1 VLADT
6 IVAESSA
13 AGAAERAV
21 VRVSGPRA
29 REVVAAVF
37 APPVP
42 AHRGRWSG
50 TVLVRGQALP
60 AYVLG
65 MPAPHSFTGEDVV
78 ELHVPGGSLFVQ
90 CLLDELLVVGAPFG
104 LRLALPGEFTA
115 RACQNG
121 RLDAAAAEGIL
132 LLLHAADA
140 RELGAGVQWL
150 RGGLSRDVAALRN
163 EVYEVLAW
171 LEAGFDFG
179 GDETGPLPLAGL
191 GERLTALRAA
201 AAAVLA
207 EVPAAA
213 PGGELLLLGASNA
226 GKSSLCNAL
235 SGQSASLVAAS
246 AGTTRDLLRHA
257 VGAAALWDAPGD
269 LDSPA
274 AADAL
279 ALALRDRLAG
289 RAAGSLWVVDASAPQ
304 LPVGSAGLPCL
315 GVVWTKV
322 DLATP
327 PTDAPLPPDVPVFA
341 TSATTGTG
349 LGPLRAWLQRSAA
362 GEVAAG
368 APVRR
373 PLQAA
378 LAALERALPL
388 LAAAPELAAAE
399 LHEAARHL
407 AGVDGQHGIE
417 PLLDRIYGRFC
428 LGK

>member
-1 VLADT
+1 MLADT

-21 VRVSGPRA
+21 LRLSGPQVREIAA
-29 REVVAAVF
+29 RVF
-37 APPVP
+37 APGLP
-42 AHRGRWSG
+42 ARRGRWPG
-50 TVLVRGQALP
+50 TVTVRGQALP
-60 AYVLG
+60 AFALG
-65 MPAPHSFTGEDVV
+65 MPGPHSFTGEDVV

-90 CLLDELLVVGAPFG
+90 CLLDELLVVGAPLG

-115 RACQNG
+115 RACQHG

-132 LLLHAADA
+132 MVLHAADA

-150 RGGLSRDVAALRN
+150 RGGLSRDVDRLR
-163 EVYEVLAW
+163 EQLFDVLAW
-171 LEAGFDFG
+171 LEAGLDFG
-179 GDETGPLPLAGL
+179 GDETGPLPLAAL
-191 GERLTALRAA
+191 ADRLLQLVLAA
-201 AAAVLA
+201 TAVLA

-235 SGQSASLVAAS
+235 AGQTASLVDAA

-269 LDSPA
+269 LDRPS

-289 RAAGSLWVVDASAPQ
+289 RAAGALWVVDASRPQ
-304 LPVGSAGLPCL
+304 LPGGGGLPCL
-315 GVVWTKV
+315 AVVWTKL
-322 DLATP
+322 DLADP
-327 PTDAPLPPDVPVFA
+327 PAGVALPQGVPTFGVSVA
-341 TSATTGTG
+341 TGTG
-349 LGPLRAWLQRSAA
+349 LAELHRWLQRCA
-362 GEVAAG
+362 GGGVAAG

-378 LAALERALPL
+378 VAALERAAAL
-388 LAAAPELAAAE
+388 LASAPELAAAE
-399 LHEAARHL
+399 LHDAARHL
-407 AGVDGQHGIE
+407 AGIDGRHSAE